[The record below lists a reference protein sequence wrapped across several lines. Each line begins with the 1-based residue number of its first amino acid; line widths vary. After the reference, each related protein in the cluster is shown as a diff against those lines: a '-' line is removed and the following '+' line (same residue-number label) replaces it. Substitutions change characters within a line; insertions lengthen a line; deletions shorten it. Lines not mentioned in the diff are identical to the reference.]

1 MHQGMMKTSARERA
15 PLMNA
20 STLLSALQ
28 WAEDTF
34 GNVRLG
40 DQRRTERAVAI
51 ASAIAHNPA
60 ASLPAQMQD
69 DAATEAAYRFLQM
82 PKVSYEQLI
91 EPHVAQTRAQASQQ
105 PQVLLIQDTTEVDYQ
120 QHPTTTGLG
129 PIGNGSHHG
138 YLVQSVLAVVPQSRE
153 VLGLMHQEPFLRQ
166 PAPKG
171 ETRREREQRQRE
183 SQVWERSVE
192 AIGAPP
198 AGVQWI
204 HVGDRYSDI
213 FALLSL
219 IRQQQCDF
227 VVRAAQDRCVDLLV
241 EQADAPVPARS
252 HHPPRAGQGAQAKAQ
267 HLFAVVEGWQAQ
279 GQQELHL
286 EASKQTK
293 ARVAQVVISFGA
305 LRLLPPQSQPVSELR
320 PLVVWVVRV
329 WEPEPP
335 EGVEGLEWVLLTS
348 VPTASV
354 EQAWQRVDWYRA
366 RWIVEDYHQGLK
378 TGCSIELRQ
387 LQSYEGLRR
396 LLGLLAPTA
405 VRLLQLRAAARDAP
419 ERKASE
425 TLPTDLVQVVALLAK
440 VPAASLTAQQC
451 WFTIARYGGYL
462 RRRSGGP
469 PGWKTLWKG
478 WFYIQALLEGVHL
491 APRLSLD

>member
-1 MHQGMMKTSARERA
+1 
-15 PLMNA
+15 MNA

-34 GNVRLG
+34 GTVRLG
-40 DQRRTERAVAI
+40 DQRRTVRAVEI
-51 ASAIAHNPA
+51 ASAIAQNPA

-82 PKVSYEQLI
+82 PDVSYEKLI
-91 EPHVAQTRAQASQQ
+91 APHVAQTRAQASKQ

-138 YLVQSVLAVVPQSRE
+138 YLLQSVLAVVPASRE
-153 VLGLMHQEPFLRQ
+153 VLGLMHQEPFLRH

-213 FALLSL
+213 FSLLWL

-241 EQADAPVPARS
+241 EQADAPVPPRS
-252 HHPPRAGQGAQAKAQ
+252 HHPRRAGQAAEAKPQ
-267 HLFAVVEGWQAQ
+267 HLFEVGEGWEAQ

-286 EASKQTK
+286 EASKQAK
-293 ARVAQVVISFGA
+293 ARVAHVVISFGC
-305 LRLLPPQSQPVSELR
+305 LRLLPPQNQPAGELR

-348 VPTASV
+348 VPPR
-354 EQAWQRVDWYRA
+354 AWSRPGNAWTGIERA
-366 RWIVEDYHQGLK
+366 GSSRTI
-378 TGCSIELRQ
+378 I
-387 LQSYEGLRR
+387 
-396 LLGLLAPTA
+396 
-405 VRLLQLRAAARDAP
+405 
-419 ERKASE
+419 KASKRA
-425 TLPTDLVQVVALLAK
+425 VASSCANCRVTK
-440 VPAASLTAQQC
+440 ACAVC
-451 WFTIARYGGYL
+451 WGCWP
-462 RRRSGGP
+462 RRPCGCCNCGRPHAMRPSGGP
-469 PGWKTLWKG
+469 ARSCPPIWCRW
-478 WFYIQALLEGVHL
+478 WRCWPSCPP
-491 APRLSLD
+491 PR

>member
-1 MHQGMMKTSARERA
+1 
-15 PLMNA
+15 MNA

-28 WAEDTF
+28 WAEYTF
-34 GNVRLG
+34 GEVHLG
-40 DQRRTERAVAI
+40 DQRRTERAVEI

-69 DAATEAAYRFLQM
+69 EAATEAAYRFLQM
-82 PKVSYEQLI
+82 PDVTYEQLI
-91 EPHVAQTRAQASQQ
+91 QPHVAQTRAHARKQQ
-105 PQVLLIQDTTEVDYQ
+105 QVLLIQDTTEVDYQ
-120 QHPTTTGLG
+120 QHLTTTGLG
-129 PIGNGSHHG
+129 PIGNGTHQG
-138 YLVQSVLAVVPQSRE
+138 YLLQSVLAVVLESRE

-171 ETRREREQRQRE
+171 ETRREREQRERE
-183 SQVWERSVE
+183 SQVWERSVQ

-213 FALLSL
+213 FSLLSL
-219 IRQQQCDF
+219 MRQQQCDF

-241 EQADAPVPARS
+241 EQADAPVPPRS
-252 HHPPRAGQGAQAKAQ
+252 HHPRRAGQEAEPKPQ
-267 HLFAVVEGWQAQ
+267 HLFEVVRGWSAVGE
-279 GQQELHL
+279 QELHL
-286 EASKQTK
+286 DATKQSK
-293 ARVAQVVISFGA
+293 ARVARVVISFGC
-305 LRLLPPQSQPVSELR
+305 LRLLPPQHQQSSEVR

-348 VPTASV
+348 VPTATV

-378 TGCSIELRQ
+378 TGCSIALRQ
-387 LQSYEGLRR
+387 LQSYEALRR
-396 LLGLLAPTA
+396 LLGLLAPAA
-405 VRLLQLRAAARDAP
+405 VWLLQLRAAARDAP
-419 ERKASE
+419 ERLASE
-425 TLPTDLVQVVALLAK
+425 ILPLDLVQVVALLAK
-440 VPAASLTAQQC
+440 VPVPAAELTAQQC
-451 WFTIARYGGYL
+451 WYTIARYGGYL

-478 WFYIQALLEGVHL
+478 WFYIQALLEGVHV
-491 APRLSLD
+491 ATRLSLD

>member
-1 MHQGMMKTSARERA
+1 
-15 PLMNA
+15 MNA

-28 WAEDTF
+28 WAEYTF
-34 GNVRLG
+34 GSVRLG
-40 DQRRTERAVAI
+40 DQRRTERAVEI

-69 DAATEAAYRFLQM
+69 EAATEAAYRFLQM
-82 PKVSYEQLI
+82 PDVTYEQLI
-91 EPHVAQTRAQASQQ
+91 GPHVAQTRAQASKQQ
-105 PQVLLIQDTTEVDYQ
+105 QVLLIQDTTEVDYQ

-138 YLVQSVLAVVPQSRE
+138 YLLQSVLAVVPASRE
-153 VLGLMHQEPFLRQ
+153 VLGLIHQEPFLRQ

-171 ETRREREQRQRE
+171 ETRREREQRERE
-183 SQVWERSVE
+183 SQVWERSVQ
-192 AIGAPP
+192 AIGTPP
-198 AGVQWI
+198 DGVQWI

-219 IRQQQCDF
+219 MRQQQCDF
-227 VVRAAQDRCVDLLV
+227 MVRAAQDRCVDLLV
-241 EQADAPVPARS
+241 EQADAPVPPRS
-252 HHPPRAGQGAQAKAQ
+252 HHPRRAGQEAEPKPQ
-267 HLFAVVEGWQAQ
+267 HLFEVVRGWSAVGE
-279 GQQELHL
+279 QELCL
-286 EASKQTK
+286 DATKQSK
-293 ARVAQVVISFGA
+293 ARVARVVISFGC
-305 LRLLPPQSQPVSELR
+305 LRLLPPQHQQSSELR

-335 EGVEGLEWVLLTS
+335 EGVEGLEWVRLSS
-348 VPTASV
+348 VPTVTV

-378 TGCSIELRQ
+378 TGCRIELRQ
-387 LQSYEGLRR
+387 LQSYEALRR

-405 VRLLQLRAAARDAP
+405 VRLLQLRTAARDAP
-419 ERKASE
+419 ERLASE
-425 TLPTDLVQVVALLAK
+425 ILPLDLVQVVALLARVP
-440 VPAASLTAQQC
+440 VPAAELTAQQC
-451 WFTIARYGGYL
+451 WYTIARYGGYL

-491 APRLSLD
+491 ATRLSLD

>member
-1 MHQGMMKTSARERA
+1 
-15 PLMNA
+15 MNA

-28 WAEDTF
+28 WAQETF
-34 GNVRLG
+34 GSVRLG
-40 DQRRTERAVAI
+40 DQRRTERAVEI

-60 ASLPAQMQD
+60 ASLPTQMQN

-82 PKVSYEQLI
+82 PDVSYEKLI
-91 EPHVAQTRAQASQQ
+91 GPHVAQTRAQARKQR
-105 PQVLLIQDTTEVDYQ
+105 QVLLIQDTTEVDYQ

-129 PIGNGSHHG
+129 PIGNGTHHG
-138 YLVQSVLAVVPQSRE
+138 YLLQSVLAVVHQSRE

-183 SQVWERSVE
+183 SQVWERSVQ

-213 FALLSL
+213 FSLLSL

-252 HHPPRAGQGAQAKAQ
+252 HHPPRAGQVAEAKPQ
-267 HLFAVVEGWQAQ
+267 HLFAVVQGWQAQ

-286 EASKQTK
+286 EATKQSK
-293 ARVAQVVISFGA
+293 ARVAHVVISFGA
-305 LRLLPPQSQPVSELR
+305 LRLLPPQKQPCSALR

-335 EGVEGLEWVLLTS
+335 QDVEGLEWVLLTS
-348 VPTASV
+348 VPTATV

-387 LQSYEGLRR
+387 LQSYEALRR

-419 ERKASE
+419 ERRASE
-425 TLPTDLVQVVALLAK
+425 TLPRDLVQVVALLAK